1 MRILFTSTAG
11 LGHLYPLMPLAR
23 AARDARRT
31 STHFAYWH

>member
-11 LGHLYPLMPLAR
+11 LGHLYMPLAR